1 MGNSRW
7 VRSPN
12 ESMALREDGRAVT
25 LSGGRWACVTAEE
38 TLRLKTPGLHAY
50 LDRAIEEVDE
60 SFPPAPWTVDA
71 GIWST
76 AGWVVRAGG
85 EFASHHARFDWSVAE
100 GWTVSRAVG
109 TEQELATTKVFSSSD
124 RARAW
129 ADGRLERA
137 EGGLRGPK
145 PRVGKTAAA
154 KLPDIRVTEEERAN
168 AERVLEREGVTYSE
182 FVRAC
187 FTWAEAHPG
196 EAWLR
201 RVVAP

>member
-85 EFASHHARFDWSVAE
+85 EA
-100 GWTVSRAVG
+100 WTVSRAVG

-154 KLPDIRVTEEERAN
+154 KLPDIRVTEEERAL
-168 AERVLEREGVTYSE
+168 AERVLEREGVSYSE

-196 EAWLR
+196 EAWLTK
-201 RVVAP
+201 VVAP